1 MFLSMVAPCLQKPG
15 IDLPEGKFI
24 PLAASWAAEYGIALF
39 LLSWQRATASLHPNA
54 RTCTAVIC
62 LGTLPNLRITDNDC
76 GMQYWSGTATA
87 GSLQP
92 ASSPRCR
99 TESAVWYTSIPHCL
113 IPGLSCLTSLLPA
126 VATPCRF
133 LEDLEPSFNRAR
145 HARSLA
151 NGMSCR
157 NRIPSVL

>member
-1 MFLSMVAPCLQKPG
+1 MHDLSSWRLSRRAPMFLSMVAPCLQKPG

-39 LLSWQRATASLHPNA
+39 LLLWQRATASLHPNS

-92 ASSPRCR
+92 ASSPEGP
-99 TESAVWYTSIPHCL
+99 ESAVWYTSIPHCL
-113 IPGLSCLTSLLPA
+113 IPGLSLFDLIASGGRDPMSFSGGLGAKFQSRQACP
-126 VATPCRF
+126 VAC
-133 LEDLEPSFNRAR
+133 
-145 HARSLA
+145 
-151 NGMSCR
+151 
-157 NRIPSVL
+157 